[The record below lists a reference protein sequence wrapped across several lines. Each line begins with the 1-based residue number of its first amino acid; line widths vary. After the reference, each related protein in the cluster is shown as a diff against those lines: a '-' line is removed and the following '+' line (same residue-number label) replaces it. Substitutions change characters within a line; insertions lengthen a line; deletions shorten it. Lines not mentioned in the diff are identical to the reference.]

1 MCYRAPDFHLRRLR
15 TSFMSAPA
23 QNAAPLTYDE
33 LVPGMRVDSPAVDL
47 DQAMVEAFAS
57 LTGDD
62 NPLHLDAEHAARTP
76 FRKRIAHGAL
86 VQSLAAGLAWRTGW
100 FTGTIVAIERTSAR
114 YLKPVVPPEQLR
126 LRLEVVGREAEPHP
140 RRGRVDLRLT
150 LRDRRD
156 ETVLEGDWTVL
167 MRRAGG

>member
-1 MCYRAPDFHLRRLR
+1 
-15 TSFMSAPA
+15 MSAKA
-23 QNAAPLTYDE
+23 QSAPPLTYDE
-33 LVPGMRVDSPAVDL
+33 LVPGLRVDSPTIEL
-47 DQAMVEAFAS
+47 DQAMVDEFAR

-114 YLKPVVPPEQLR
+114 YLKPVAPPEELR
-126 LRLEVVGREAEPHP
+126 LTLEVVDRETEPHP

-150 LRDRRD
+150 LKDRRG

>member
-1 MCYRAPDFHLRRLR
+1 
-15 TSFMSAPA
+15 MSAPN
-23 QNAAPLTYDE
+23 QNAQPLTYDE
-33 LVPGMRVDSPAVDL
+33 LVPGLCVESPSMEL
-47 DQAMVEAFAS
+47 DQAMVEGFAS

-100 FTGTIVAIERTSAR
+100 FTGTIVAIERTAAR
-114 YLKPVVPPEQLR
+114 YLKPVAPPEELR
-126 LRLEVVGREAEPHP
+126 LRLEVLEREAEPHP

-150 LRDRRD
+150 LRDRRGD
-156 ETVLEGDWTVL
+156 TVLEGDWTVL